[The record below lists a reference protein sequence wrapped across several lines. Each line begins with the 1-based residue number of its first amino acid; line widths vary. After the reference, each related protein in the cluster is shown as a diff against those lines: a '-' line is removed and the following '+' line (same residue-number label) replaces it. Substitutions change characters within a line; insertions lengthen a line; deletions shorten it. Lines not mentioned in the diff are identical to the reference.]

1 MPQHT
6 DIELPIRTS
15 VSRHWQNLAG
25 EIQDALVDAI
35 HHPRV
40 LDGSLRPCL
49 HVEITAKLLPPD
61 PHDDD
66 MRNLSRQLVS
76 GHIDHLFQ
84 CRPTM
89 TTHYIHIRLT
99 APDDLG
105 MSQLMTLSRIT
116 ERQQSQFN
124 NQPNR
129 NTSMDIIKPN
139 QNQRLNSQ
147 HNRSKIMNNN
157 LKSSKIPDNAA
168 RKLKKKSWF
177 SRLIDWLFGP
187 AETIEKYW
195 SEPDIELDIPDVE
208 MGQTDSWL
216 EAFNQALTQATADFI
231 RKQVNPLHREDHSS
245 GFSIRAV
252 KVGMTEAT
260 RPCLEALEKL
270 PPDLC
275 SRIAKIRMQQAHGAK
290 QIRLDNFFGI
300 SIDAESALLDGPV
313 VQTLV
318 SYGGKRVQLKF
329 RFDGDYVNLPSA
341 DTSLLPI
348 ETNKDVYDSHY
359 VTDSTKNETLLAC
372 FNELA
377 SSKQETPLAQSAALY
392 TKPII
397 AKLRVKPYNGKEL
410 VVEIGENEL
419 PYTIGRE
426 PQGHGFI
433 IETDDEK
440 PTIAVSRKHLILQSF
455 DPLAGHFFMY
465 NQSRNGTYDK
475 GRQLPERFIHTC
487 AKDHWLSLGG
497 FDGAGT
503 VQISLELP

>member
-1 MPQHT
+1 MQQHA
-6 DIELPIRTS
+6 DIQLPLRTS
-15 VSRHWQNLAG
+15 RACHWQNLSG
-25 EIQDALVDAI
+25 EILDALVDAI

-49 HVEITAKLLPPD
+49 HVEITANLLTPD

-66 MRNLSRQLVS
+66 MRILSRQLVS
-76 GHIDHLFQ
+76 SHIDHLFQ

-89 TTHYIHIRLT
+89 TAHRIHICLT
-99 APDDLG
+99 VYDQS
-105 MSQLMTLSRIT
+105 MSQIDEPLRI
-116 ERQQSQFN
+116 SQRRYP
-124 NQPNR
+124 QPNR
-129 NTSMDIIKPN
+129 NTTMSIINPN
-139 QNQRLNSQ
+139 QPQRLHSQ
-147 HNRSKIMNNN
+147 PNRSNPMNNN
-157 LKSSKIPDNAA
+157 PKLSNIPDHAP

-177 SRLIDWLFGP
+177 GGFIDWLFGP
-187 AETIEKYW
+187 AEEIEKHRDDPIVDPLNTGGEM
-195 SEPDIELDIPDVE
+195 EP
-208 MGQTDSWL
+208 TDSWL

-231 RKQVNPLHREDHSS
+231 RKQVEPLHREDPSC

-275 SRIAKIRMQQAHGAK
+275 GRIAKIRMQQAHGAL

-300 SIDAESALLDGPV
+300 SIDADNALLDGPV

-341 DTSLLPI
+341 ATSSLPV
-348 ETNKDVYDSHY
+348 ETTDDVYDWPC
-359 VTDSTKNETLLAC
+359 VTESTKEETPLAR
-372 FNELA
+372 FSEPPSA
-377 SSKQETPLAQSAALY
+377 KQETPLAQPAVLR
-392 TKPII
+392 TQQVI
-397 AKLRVKPYNGKEL
+397 AKLRVKPYGGKET

-426 PQGHGFI
+426 PQGHGFV
-433 IETDDEK
+433 IETDNEGS
-440 PTIAVSRKHLILQSF
+440 TTAVSRKHLILQSF
-455 DPLAGHFFMY
+455 DTLTGHFFMY

-475 GRQLPERFIHTC
+475 GRPMPERFIHTC

-497 FDGAGT
+497 FDGVGT